1 MLSLRSEAFARAA
14 RMLRTALGPAIA
26 GHLEDPGVVE
36 VMLNPDGRLMASR
49 FVTITAAPSW
59 SSISRNRF
67 SGMTPRYALVG
78 EPKSNGVGDCF
89 FRTRKEQV
97 VHGRIFQT
105 IEEVRARRLA

>member
-1 MLSLRSEAFARAA
+1 
-14 RMLRTALGPAIA
+14 
-26 GHLEDPGVVE
+26 
-36 VMLNPDGRLMASR
+36 
-49 FVTITAAPSW
+49 
-59 SSISRNRF
+59 
-67 SGMTPRYALVG
+67 MTPRYALVG

>member
-1 MLSLRSEAFARAA
+1 M
-14 RMLRTALGPAIA
+14 
-26 GHLEDPGVVE
+26 
-36 VMLNPDGRLMASR
+36 MLNPDGRLMASR

-105 IEEVRARRLA
+105 IEEVRAASRDFTVCYNAS